1 MMRFSCSRSHR
12 AMGAALMVSAMMALS
27 LGGCATV
34 SEALAETIVGTHR
47 ATLDGRQVVG
57 TAADADGYAT
67 AELTIADKLDRI
79 CYDLNDLR
87 NVGAVTSVEIRR
99 GDLGSTGPL
108 VLTVRPSGDAEYA
121 NCVNRS
127 EWVEDAFGRNVSAY
141 YIQVNTSTGAI
152 RGQFQ

>member
-1 MMRFSCSRSHR
+1 MKPFPIITF
-12 AMGAALMVSAMMALS
+12 AAASLFALS
-27 LGGCATV
+27 ACSTV
-34 SEALAETIVGTHR
+34 GETLAETIAGAHR

-57 TAADADGYAT
+57 TNADADGYAT
-67 AELTIADKLDRI
+67 AELTIADKLDQI

-99 GDLGSTGPL
+99 GPVGESGPL
-108 VLTVRPSGDAEYA
+108 VLALQPGSGGDFA

-127 EWVEDAFGRNVSAY
+127 EWLEDAFGRNVRAY